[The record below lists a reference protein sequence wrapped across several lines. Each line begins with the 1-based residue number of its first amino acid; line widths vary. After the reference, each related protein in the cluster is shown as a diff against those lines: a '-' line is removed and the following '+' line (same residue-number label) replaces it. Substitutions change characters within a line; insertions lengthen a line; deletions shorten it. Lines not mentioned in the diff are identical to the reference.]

1 VLAAVSRRYPEPRGR
16 FPRVTHPCATDG
28 RNHPCDLHVLSA
40 PPAFVL
46 SQDQTLSFIPAP
58 TGQKRSPKPRRAE
71 TRHARDPSRRCQS
84 RQPTAAACTS
94 PLTQPPTM
102 RKSAVDDPS
111 DTHTLRR
118 TLLPTTSSLVSPPSH
133 QRRKRYVGVS
143 FPQIKHFFRGPADF
157 PARPDLLDRRACW
170 AMVAA
175 ILRGR
180 PWPLSRSS

>member
-58 TGQKRSPKPRRAE
+58 TGQKRSPKARRAE

-102 RKSAVDDPS
+102 RKSVADAPATRVPKAPPARATALKKIAVETRREALDGPGPTDVKPLAPALPGTRPARRGDEPS
-111 DTHTLRR
+111 GPPSQPARRRR
-118 TLLPTTSSLVSPPSH
+118 T
-133 QRRKRYVGVS
+133 G
-143 FPQIKHFFRGPADF
+143 I
-157 PARPDLLDRRACW
+157 
-170 AMVAA
+170 
-175 ILRGR
+175 
-180 PWPLSRSS
+180 